1 MRWGYVWILL
11 LLFRLHTKL
20 YRWIFLL
27 KLHFQTY
34 RCMLIFIAISR
45 FSQYFPNLD
54 RNIYCPSTDGNLKA
68 IIIITKPWDL
78 FKKLLHMSFAT
89 QNTSHHFKLSFVLT
103 HRWPKYNSF
112 LFNFNSRPSKHLM
125 PYLQEPKY
133 MCIWW
138 LHCIFFS
145 ITFFTACYC
154 HLVFDCYHHKR
165 YRLFYFV
172 ICSIISCFTTSLHNM
187 PAHEI

>member
-1 MRWGYVWILL
+1 MISISAPGNESFSILRKKIGNEMEVFVWIFFFY
-11 LLFRLHTKL
+11 LFRLHTKL

-34 RCMLIFIAISR
+34 TCMLSFIAISR

-78 FKKLLHMSFAT
+78 FKKLLHMSFTA
-89 QNTSHHFKLSFVLT
+89 QNTSLHFKLSFVLT
-103 HRWPKYNSF
+103 HQWPKYNTF
-112 LFNFNSRPSKHLM
+112 LFNFNSKPSKHLM
-125 PYLQEPKY
+125 PYLQESKY

-138 LHCIFFS
+138 LHCIFF
-145 ITFFTACYC
+145 
-154 HLVFDCYHHKR
+154 LHHI
-165 YRLFYFV
+165 FY
-172 ICSIISCFTTSLHNM
+172 SLLLSFGVWLLSS
-187 PAHEI
+187 